1 MPDDLE
7 QAAAV
12 IAVAFIQQHF
22 ANTPGQAARIYFDCL
37 DALTVESDRRAKE
50 KADERARQLRGSPG

>member
-7 QAAAV
+7 HAAAA
-12 IAVAFIQQHF
+12 IAVAFIQQRF
-22 ANTPGQAARIYFDCL
+22 ADTPGQAARIYFDCL

-50 KADERARQLRGSPG
+50 RTDERAKQLRGSPG

>member
-1 MPDDLE
+1 MPDNLE
-7 QAAAV
+7 QAAAA

-37 DALTVESDRRAKE
+37 DALAAESDRRAKE
-50 KADERARQLRGSPG
+50 KANERAKQLRGSPG

>member
-7 QAAAV
+7 HAAAA

-22 ANTPGQAARIYFDCL
+22 ADTPEQAARIYFDCL

-50 KADERARQLRGSPG
+50 RTDERAKQLRGSPG